1 MGRNMSTPLVFEISR
16 WRPLA
21 IAAGV
26 VLLHVGALWAL
37 QSGLLARMVEVVTPV
52 EVIAE
57 FVQPPRPKAE
67 TPPPVPPAKQPVA
80 AAQAVPQKAAA
91 LPPAPMPVAIADA
104 APAPHAPTGVVAST
118 TPTPPMV
125 APQAATPAAV
135 AVAPPAPR
143 VELPSSD
150 ADYLHN
156 PKPVFPPMSKR
167 LGEQGLVMVRAWIG
181 VDGVAQRA
189 EISQSSGFDRLD
201 QAALATARG
210 WRYVP
215 GKRAGVPEAMWATI
229 PIKFNYSE

>member
-1 MGRNMSTPLVFEISR
+1 MSTPQVFASSR
-16 WRPLA
+16 RRPLVV
-21 IAAGV
+21 AAAA
-26 VLLHVGALWAL
+26 VLLHAGALWAL

-57 FVQPPRPKAE
+57 FVEPPRSKADA
-67 TPPPVPPAKQPVA
+67 PPPAPPPKQPVA

-91 LPPAPMPVAIADA
+91 LPPAPMPLAIADA

-118 TPTPPMV
+118 APTPPV
-125 APQAATPAAV
+125 AAPQAATPVAA
-135 AVAPPAPR
+135 APPAPR
-143 VELPSSD
+143 VELPSSE

-181 VDGVAQRA
+181 VDGVAQQA